1 MNCAQAREHLP
12 ELIDDRLP
20 DGMAAG
26 IRKHLEECPA
36 CRNELETLALT
47 LRSLDAVPE
56 ARPSQNLRAG
66 VLASI
71 EAERR
76 ALRADRRRP
85 AAQPLRHLS
94 GIWRIGLQV
103 LGACALVAAGYFAG
117 AHRAPAAA
125 EPAAD
130 ATARQLAELKSRMD
144 SMGQLVGYTLL
155 EQQQSSANDRLEGV
169 LASAALPHSSENAID
184 NLVTTLVLDPSVNC
198 RLNAVEALYAHAD
211 SEVVRTAIRV
221 SLPREQ
227 SPLVQLSMID
237 FLAAIRDREA
247 APAFQKIS
255 TDSLADPSVRAA
267 AGRALTQL

>member
-12 ELIDDRLP
+12 ELIDNRLP
-20 DGMAAG
+20 AGTAAD
-26 IRKHLEECPA
+26 IRRHLEECPA
-36 CRNELETLALT
+36 CRHEFETLSLT
-47 LRSLDAVPE
+47 LRSLDALPE
-56 ARPSQNLRAG
+56 ARPSQGLRAR

-71 EAERR
+71 EAEKK
-76 ALRADRRRP
+76 ALREDQRRP
-85 AAQPLRHLS
+85 AAPSSRPFP
-94 GIWRIGLQV
+94 GVWRIGLQV
-103 LGACALVAAGYFAG
+103 LGACTLVAAGYFAG
-117 AHRAPAAA
+117 AHRAPPAA

-144 SMGQLVGYTLL
+144 SMGQLVSYTLL
-155 EQQQSSANDRLEGV
+155 QQQKSSANDRLETV
-169 LASAALPHSSENAID
+169 LTSAELPHPSEKVID
-184 NLVTTLVLDPSVNC
+184 NLVSTLVLDPSVNC
-198 RLNAVEALYAHAD
+198 RLSAVDALYAHAD

-237 FLAAIRDREA
+237 FLAAVRDRDA

-267 AGRALTQL
+267 AARALAQL

>member
-20 DGMAAG
+20 AGTAAE
-26 IRKHLEECPA
+26 IRRHLEECPA
-36 CRNELETLALT
+36 CRHEFETLTLT
-47 LRSLDAVPE
+47 LRSLDALPE
-56 ARPSQNLRAG
+56 ARPSQRLRAG

-71 EAERR
+71 EAEKR

-85 AAQPLRHLS
+85 AAQPPRAFP
-94 GIWRIGLQV
+94 GVWRIGLRV

-117 AHRAPAAA
+117 AHRVP
-125 EPAAD
+125 PAAD
-130 ATARQLAELKSRMD
+130 TTARQLAELKSRMD
-144 SMGQLVGYTLL
+144 SMGQLVSYTLL
-155 EQQQSSANDRLEGV
+155 QQQKSSANDRLESV
-169 LASAALPHSSENAID
+169 LASAASPHPSENAVD

-211 SEVVRTAIRV
+211 SDVVRSAVRM

-227 SPLVQLSMID
+227 SPLVQLAIID
-237 FLAAIRDREA
+237 FLTAIRDRNS
-247 APAFQKIS
+247 APAFQKL
-255 TDSLADPSVRAA
+255 TVNALADPSVRAA

>member
-1 MNCAQAREHLP
+1 MNCAQTREHLP
-12 ELIDDRLP
+12 ELIDNRLAT
-20 DGMAAG
+20 GTAAE
-26 IRKHLEECPA
+26 IRRHLEACPA
-36 CRNELETLALT
+36 CRHEFETLSQT
-47 LRSLDAVPE
+47 LRSLDAFPE
-56 ARPSQNLRAG
+56 ARPSPGLRG
-66 VLASI
+66 RVLASI
-71 EAERR
+71 EAEKR
-76 ALRADRRRP
+76 ALRAEERRP
-85 AAQPLRHLS
+85 AAPRS
-94 GIWRIGLQV
+94 FPGIWRIGLQV

-117 AHRAPAAA
+117 AHRAAPAA

-155 EQQQSSANDRLEGV
+155 EQQQSSANDRLETV
-169 LASAALPHSSENAID
+169 LTSAEMQHPSEKVID
-184 NLVTTLVLDPSVNC
+184 NLVSTLVLDPSVNC
-198 RLNAVEALYAHAD
+198 RLSAVDALYAHSD

-237 FLAAIRDREA
+237 FLAAIRDRDA

-267 AGRALTQL
+267 AARALTQL